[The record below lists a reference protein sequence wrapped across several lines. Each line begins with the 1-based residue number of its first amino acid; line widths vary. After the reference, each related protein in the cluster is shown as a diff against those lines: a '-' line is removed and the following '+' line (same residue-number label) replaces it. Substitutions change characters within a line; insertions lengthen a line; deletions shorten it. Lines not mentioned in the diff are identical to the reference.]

1 MRTAL
6 LTVLLWLGTCALAA
20 AALPET
26 PRFRPV
32 GAQEGLPSSDIMG
45 IARDRAGFVWI
56 ATGDGLARYD
66 GMRMKVWRHDPGR
79 AGSLGDNFIQAVH
92 VDARDRVWVATEKG
106 GLARYVRDGDRFEP
120 LDDGGLISDPNI
132 LSLTD
137 RDGELWFGAMDG
149 ALYRWSDS
157 AGLTRFAP
165 DDDAPDGLTSQPIL
179 DLDVDPQGRVWAA
192 TFGGLAVAD
201 GDGVRRIALP
211 GAVPYPRVYTA
222 RWMGEA
228 LWVGTAEGTFV
239 MDADGNWSRPA
250 WSSMFE
256 APNAAVSFARDDDGA
271 LWIGSQRRLWRVP
284 ANGVPR
290 PVETGAPVQDRGIM
304 QILRQDD
311 GAVWVPL
318 PGIGL
323 GYLRSDWRQ
332 VAQFDTRDGLLPML
346 YTALAPAH
354 DGGIWL
360 GSAAGV
366 QWLSAAGE
374 VEAFEEPLDSQ
385 LRMHR
390 VAALAETAS
399 GVLWIG
405 VRPGLLRVGAQ
416 GSVDFWG
423 PDSPQDAATGR
434 ITDQVQIAPDGTLW
448 TAARQGGLQ
457 QRDADSGRVLRE
469 IPADDRGDHE
479 AMGFDAEGRL
489 WTAGDYGLA
498 VFDPESGRLE
508 PRIATGGRTVV
519 AFAFDGADTLWLQ
532 SIEGLDR
539 YRRIDGRWTFDDRV
553 DAGRGMPPLSASAL
567 RIDARGRVWVSTTRG
582 LYRWDPAAGRMR
594 HLGVGLGFR
603 NQEFVYR
610 ALALTTDGVL
620 AGATGDAGV
629 VLIDTSADADPPVVP
644 ALELDSFA
652 VREDGEWRERPG
664 HGAAVLAPGRSEL
677 RISARLL
684 AFDDPHNNRYWSK
697 LEGVD
702 RDWQEQG
709 ASGDRVLVGLAPG
722 RYTLHLRAADAHGSV
737 AERSVEVLVQP
748 PWWRTPVALVAWVLL
763 ALALVAALAAGYR
776 ARLRRRHAW
785 QLAERERALAE
796 QASVAKSRFLA
807 TLGHEVRTPMT
818 GVLGMSEL
826 LLDSPLQPQQ
836 RRYAQSIRHAGE
848 HLMRLLNDALDLARI
863 EAGRLELDPRPFD
876 PRALL
881 QDVAG
886 LMAPLAG
893 QRGLGFVEEVDP
905 ALPRWL
911 VGDAMR
917 VRQILLNLLGNAIKF
932 TERGHVGLAVA
943 YTDGDVRFEIR
954 DTGPGLNDAQ
964 RDRLFRRFEQADGAR
979 TAARYGG
986 SGLGLAICQELAA
999 EMRGRITVDSTPGEG
1014 TCFRVW
1020 LPLPAATAGP
1030 EEVAVPAEASAAP
1043 AGLDVLLV
1051 EDDPTVAE
1059 VIAGL
1064 LRAQGHAVVHA
1075 GHGLAALVALRAQ
1088 PMDVALVDLDLPGI
1102 DGIAVAGQLRAQ
1114 SPGIALV
1121 AITARADAD
1130 AEPAAR
1136 AAGVDGFLRKPLTGR
1151 MLADALRE
1159 ACARRLEDPLE

>member
-6 LTVLLWLGTCALAA
+6 ITVLLWLGGCVLAA

-26 PRFRPV
+26 PRFRPL
-32 GAQEGLPSSDIMG
+32 GAQDGLPSSDIMG

-106 GLARYVRDGDRFEP
+106 GLARYVREDDRFEP
-120 LDDGGLISDPNI
+120 IADDGLISDPNI
-132 LSLTD
+132 LSLAD

-149 ALYRWSDS
+149 ALYRWSDT
-157 AGLTRFAP
+157 AGLVRFAP
-165 DDDAPDGLTSQPIL
+165 DDATPDALSSQPIL

-211 GAVPYPRVYTA
+211 GDDPYPRVYTV
-222 RWMGEA
+222 RWLGDA
-228 LWVGTAEGTFV
+228 LWVGTAQGIHV
-239 MDADGNWSRPA
+239 RAPDGGWQRPA

-256 APNAAVSFARDDDGA
+256 SPNAAVSLARDDDGA

-284 ANGVPR
+284 ANGAPR

-318 PGIGL
+318 PGVGL

-332 VAQFDTRDGLLPML
+332 VAQFDTRDGLRPTL

-374 VEAFEEPLDSQ
+374 VEAFEEPLDSR
-385 LRMHR
+385 LRAHR
-390 VAALAETAS
+390 VVALAETAS
-399 GVLWIG
+399 GVLWAG
-405 VRPGLLRVGAQ
+405 VRPGLVRVGPQ
-416 GSVDFWG
+416 GSIDFWG
-423 PDSPQDAATGR
+423 PESPRDPAPGR
-434 ITDQVQIAPDGTLW
+434 MTDQVQIAPDGTLW

-457 QRDADSGRVLRE
+457 QRDAHSGRVLRE

-479 AMGFDAEGRL
+479 AMAFDVEGRL

-498 VFDPESGRLE
+498 MLDEESGRLE
-508 PRIATGGRTVV
+508 PQVATGGRTVV

-539 YRRIDGRWTFDDRV
+539 YRRVDGRWTFDDRV
-553 DAGRGMPPLSASAL
+553 DARRGMPPVSASAL
-567 RIDARGRVWVSTTRG
+567 RIDARGRIWVSTTRG
-582 LYRWDPAAGRMR
+582 LYRWDPALARMR

-603 NQEFVYR
+603 SQEFVYR
-610 ALALTTDGVL
+610 ALALTADGVL

-629 VLIDTSADADPPVVP
+629 VLIDTTADAGPPVLPV
-644 ALELDSFA
+644 LELDSVA
-652 VREDGEWRERPG
+652 VREGGEWRERPG
-664 HGAAVLAPGRSEL
+664 HGAAVLAPGTSEL

-684 AFDDPHNNRYWSK
+684 AFDDPQSNRYWSK

-702 RDWQEQG
+702 REWQEQG

-722 RYTLHLRAADAHGSV
+722 RYTLHLRAADAQGAV

-748 PWWRTPVALVAWVLL
+748 PWWRTPLALVGWVLL
-763 ALALVAALAAGYR
+763 ALVLVAALAAGYR

-876 PRALL
+876 PRMLL
-881 QDVAG
+881 QDVAA

-893 QRGLGFVEEVDP
+893 QRGLGFEEDVDP
-905 ALPRWL
+905 DVPRWL

-932 TERGHVGLAVA
+932 TERGHVALSMAATG
-943 YTDGDVRFEIR
+943 DGVCFGIR

-964 RDRLFRRFEQADGAR
+964 RERLFRRFEQADGAR

-1020 LPLPAATAGP
+1020 LPLPAAATGP
-1030 EEVAVPAEASAAP
+1030 EEPAPPEATPAP
-1043 AGLDVLLV
+1043 SGLAVLLV

-1088 PMDVALVDLDLPGI
+1088 PMDAALVDLDLPGI
-1102 DGIAVAGQLRAQ
+1102 DGIAVAKQLRAQ

-1121 AITARADAD
+1121 AITARADAG

-1151 MLADALRE
+1151 MLADALRD
-1159 ACARRLEDPLE
+1159 ACARRQEDPLE